1 MSLTHAI
8 DSLLFRGHSETVSI
22 SKILLVA
29 IVAAITSF
37 FAFDVPPGGNRDFVG
52 YWLATR
58 SFLEGENPY
67 DLSIIQNWRDTHNF
81 DGPETLVVW
90 NGPFS
95 FLAFA
100 PLMLLPLKA
109 GAAVW
114 FGFNIFAAALVV
126 RLWWPGQS
134 AATPN
139 LVGLLVV
146 AGLFVPVWFIFSL
159 GQISLVLLLSAS
171 VAVWLIEQR
180 RDSLAGLAL
189 VPLAIK
195 PHLFFL
201 FAAFVAL
208 FALRNKRLRILLS
221 CAAGLALLSLSA
233 EVLHPGIHQQWIG
246 SKIWPPHLIGNSL
259 VVPLWYFLSSLTGQ
273 SYMKELLTLLPLTG
287 LLVLLGL
294 VLRFSES
301 SFNARSGYLLAL
313 ALTPL
318 FTPYGF
324 IFDHAILLP
333 LLVVCFATASPA
345 ILILTMIVC
354 DAFIFAIGDISIGK
368 LLLLWYLPAIQV
380 WLLWA
385 LVHKNQVQRAGTATV

>member
-8 DSLLFRGHSETVSI
+8 DSLLFRSRGEEISI
-22 SKILLVA
+22 LKILLLAV
-29 IVAAITSF
+29 VAAAISF

-58 SFLEGENPY
+58 SFLEGQNPY
-67 DLSIIQNWRDTHNF
+67 DLSVIQNWRNTHNF
-81 DGPETLVVW
+81 DSPETLVVW

-100 PLMLLPLKA
+100 PLMLMPLKA

-126 RLWWPGQS
+126 RLWWPRQS

-139 LVGLLVV
+139 LVGLLVL

-180 RDSLAGLAL
+180 RDTLAGLSL
-189 VPLAIK
+189 IPLAIK

-208 FALRNKRLRILLS
+208 FALQNKRLRILLS
-221 CAAGLALLSLSA
+221 CAAGLALLSLCA

-324 IFDHAILLP
+324 IFDHVILLP
-333 LLVVCFATASPA
+333 LLVVCFAALSPA
-345 ILILTMIVC
+345 TLILTMVAC
-354 DAFIFAIGDISIGK
+354 DALILALGDISFNK
-368 LLLLWYLPAIQV
+368 LLLLWYLPAIQA
-380 WLLWA
+380 WSLWA
-385 LVHKNQVQRAGTATV
+385 VVYRSQAQRTGAATV